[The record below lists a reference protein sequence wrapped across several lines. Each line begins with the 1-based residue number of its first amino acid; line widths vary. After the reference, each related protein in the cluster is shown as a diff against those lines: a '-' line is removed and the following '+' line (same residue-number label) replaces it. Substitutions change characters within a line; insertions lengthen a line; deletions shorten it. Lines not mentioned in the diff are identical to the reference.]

1 MYIEKG
7 PTVLKYILGN
17 CDWVSD
23 TESGCHNLFPTER
36 KLHFYCYLQTL
47 TFATCLIYYLCQIT
61 TFNCFPIHICKAQDG
76 KVVGLNLIRLFHGKR
91 KFKSWEL
98 ILRIYSKTKI
108 KPSRNHDSL
117 KQIKTRRHRALK
129 IHLYLFIGY
138 KHPELCMTL
147 SVSEGYLNVH
157 VMAARHIPVVSSSGS
172 GAPDTYVK
180 VWNENF
186 IMGLGKG

>member
-1 MYIEKG
+1 MLKEFSFFLNEVGPPVMTTKLVFAWFTSIRDLYIEKG
-7 PTVLKYILGN
+7 PTVLKYILGY

-117 KQIKTRRHRALK
+117 KQKKPKDT
-129 IHLYLFIGY
+129 
-138 KHPELCMTL
+138 KH
-147 SVSEGYLNVH
+147 
-157 VMAARHIPVVSSSGS
+157 
-172 GAPDTYVK
+172 
-180 VWNENF
+180 
-186 IMGLGKG
+186 